1 MPRRPGFFE
10 TTVPRNTRLH
20 PHRPPHGVAHAHRPP
35 AFGPARLPPWQRRAV
50 YASVAV
56 LALTGLGWLGV
67 HFLVAQSDDGLGQSA
82 AKLWAIRLHAAAALC
97 TLVMVGSL
105 LPLHMRAAWH
115 ARKNRVSGA
124 VVAGLMVLLALT
136 GYALGYAPEGLA
148 RQWSAWSHWAVG
160 AAVPLLLLIH
170 VLLGHRTRHGR

>member
-10 TTVPRNTRLH
+10 TAVPHHSPLQPRSH
-20 PHRPPHGVAHAHRPP
+20 PHRPP
-35 AFGPARLPPWQRRAV
+35 AFGPARLPRWQRRAV

-56 LALTGLGWLGV
+56 LGLTGLGWLGV
-67 HFLVAQSDDGLGQSA
+67 HFFAAQADDGLAHSA
-82 AKLWAIRLHAAAALC
+82 AKLWAIRAHAAAALC

-105 LPLHMRAAWH
+105 MPLHMRAAWH
-115 ARKNRVSGA
+115 TRKNRVSGA
-124 VVAGLMVLLALT
+124 VVAGVMLLLALT

-160 AAVPLLLLIH
+160 AASPLALLVH
-170 VLLGHRTRHGR
+170 VLLGHRTRPGR